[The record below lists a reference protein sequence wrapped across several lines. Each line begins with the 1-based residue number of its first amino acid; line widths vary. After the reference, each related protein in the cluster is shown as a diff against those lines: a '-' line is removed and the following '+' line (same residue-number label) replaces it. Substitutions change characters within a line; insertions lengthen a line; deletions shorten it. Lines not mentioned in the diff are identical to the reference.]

1 MIRLRLDYQV
11 VFTMRRTELS
21 LPASL
26 CSICA
31 IIQIL
36 LDEIAVKDPKV
47 VHAFQSGKT
56 IPIGV
61 RLGFAKVDHFKS
73 SKLYMCVHP
82 EIRNKSAD
90 IAFNVFTSPGK
101 LLGP

>member
-1 MIRLRLDYQV
+1 
-11 VFTMRRTELS
+11 MRRTELS
-21 LPASL
+21 LPSSL

-36 LDEIAVKDPKV
+36 LDEVAVKDPKV

-56 IPIGV
+56 IPIEV
-61 RLGFAKVDHFKS
+61 RVGFAKVDHFKL
-73 SKLYMCVHP
+73 SKLYMYIHP
-82 EIRNKSAD
+82 EIRHKSAD